1 MNTFQIYRYGNPEA
15 EMVLLQMV
23 GEHDMGSLER
33 EAELIRELSGE
44 DFLLAAVKTGDWNG
58 DLSPWPAPAVFGKED
73 FGGGAEATLGSL
85 LEEVIPSLTDPGAGP
100 KKQLIIG
107 GYSLSALFALWAGTQ
122 TDLFAGIA
130 AASPSMWYP
139 DFTDF
144 LRENP
149 PRVDAVYLS
158 LGNKEEKTRNPVM
171 ARVGEAIREA
181 EDILK
186 AAGKDCTLEWN
197 QGNHFKEPE
206 LRTAKGFAWVMG
218 RCLKE

>member
-23 GEHDMGSLER
+23 GVHDMGLLER
-33 EAELIRELSGE
+33 EAELIRELSGK
-44 DFLLAAVKTGDWNG
+44 DFLLAAVNVRDWND

-73 FGGGAEATLGSL
+73 FGGGAEATLRSL

-139 DFTDF
+139 GFTDF

-218 RCLKE
+218 CFNN

>member
-15 EMVLLQMV
+15 GTVLLQMV

-85 LEEVIPSLTDPGAGP
+85 LEEVIPSLTDPSAGP

-139 DFTDF
+139 GFTDF
-144 LRENP
+144 LREHP

>member
-1 MNTFQIYRYGNPEA
+1 M
-15 EMVLLQMV
+15 
-23 GEHDMGSLER
+23 
-33 EAELIRELSGE
+33 
-44 DFLLAAVKTGDWNG
+44 
-58 DLSPWPAPAVFGKED
+58 FGKED

-139 DFTDF
+139 GFTDF
-144 LRENP
+144 LREHP